1 MKQRI
6 QFHGNDYEKIGFQR
20 LENDQEIL
28 WQCPKTIGQGFL
40 HAIVLKPDF
49 QLLIR
54 DFEPRDTVT
63 MTFEEDSLPLV
74 FSFLLSGGI
83 HNDLKQGQWNKQFF
97 FTSGQTSLT
106 SFPVICGRCV
116 HPAGEHMRM
125 INIWISEN
133 RLRSLLKGLVGD
145 PKEIETLLGK
155 GTRDPMFFGTVTP
168 AFRTA
173 LFDIIN
179 CPFCG
184 AIRRLFLESKCMEL
198 ICYQLAQIGAGQ
210 IQAKPC
216 KPFSNNEIDRIHHA
230 RDLLIADLQNPPSVD
245 KLSKMVGTNDY
256 TGVSWL
262 DLHGPV
268 KALPGG
274 RNSGNRL

>member
-1 MKQRI
+1 
-6 QFHGNDYEKIGFQR
+6 
-20 LENDQEIL
+20 
-28 WQCPKTIGQGFL
+28 
-40 HAIVLKPDF
+40 
-49 QLLIR
+49 
-54 DFEPRDTVT
+54 
-63 MTFEEDSLPLV
+63 
-74 FSFLLSGGI
+74 
-83 HNDLKQGQWNKQFF
+83 
-97 FTSGQTSLT
+97 
-106 SFPVICGRCV
+106 
-116 HPAGEHMRM
+116 M

-198 ICYQLAQIGAGQ
+198 ICYQLAQIGAGHP
-210 IQAKPC
+210 QAKPC

-256 TGVSWL
+256 TLRQGFRKVFGTTIFEQLRRQRLAQAKTLLERSHL
-262 DLHGPV
+262 NVAEVAFQVGYSDLKHFY
-268 KALPGG
+268 KAFKKQFHTTPGAC
-274 RNSGNRL
+274 RI

>member
-40 HAIVLKPDF
+40 HAIVLRSDF

-97 FTSGQTSLT
+97 FYFRPDQSDLISCYLRTLC
-106 SFPVICGRCV
+106 PPGRGA
-116 HPAGEHMRM
+116 HEDDQH
-125 INIWISEN
+125 
-133 RLRSLLKGLVGD
+133 LD
-145 PKEIETLLGK
+145 FGK
-155 GTRDPMFFGTVTP
+155 
-168 AFRTA
+168 
-173 LFDIIN
+173 
-179 CPFCG
+179 
-184 AIRRLFLESKCMEL
+184 
-198 ICYQLAQIGAGQ
+198 
-210 IQAKPC
+210 
-216 KPFSNNEIDRIHHA
+216 
-230 RDLLIADLQNPPSVD
+230 
-245 KLSKMVGTNDY
+245 
-256 TGVSWL
+256 
-262 DLHGPV
+262 
-268 KALPGG
+268 
-274 RNSGNRL
+274 